1 MVQASLSSISL
12 LGRGKQV
19 KTQGLHHLPTRCSE
33 TSLSLPHGSREVL
46 ILEEETLK
54 ETDTLPSAI
63 LQEIDQLLA
72 KQLLLRD
79 HSPLGITAVFT
90 LTI

>member
-1 MVQASLSSISL
+1 M
-12 LGRGKQV
+12 
-19 KTQGLHHLPTRCSE
+19 
-33 TSLSLPHGSREVL
+33 
-46 ILEEETLK
+46 EEETLK
-54 ETDTLPSAI
+54 ETDTLLSAI

-90 LTI
+90 LTV